1 MATQRN
7 QRYPKIVDH
16 YEELARVNVEN
27 FAHVEELC
35 RIAGINQRTL
45 SRAFREIRGT
55 TPRRYLQYLRLS

>member
-16 YEELARVNVEN
+16 FEELARANVEN

-35 RIAGINQRTL
+35 RIAGM